1 MFKLFKGTG
10 NGFPTRT
17 GNTSA
22 VFRPF
27 PPTAYFPKTRQGNV
41 DASVRAILQD
51 GTVALES
58 MTHDPSQAEKMRRQ
72 MLLVL
77 PALQ

>member
-1 MFKLFKGTG
+1 MLL
-10 NGFPTRT
+10 
-17 GNTSA
+17 
-22 VFRPF
+22 
-27 PPTAYFPKTRQGNV
+27 
-41 DASVRAILQD
+41 VRAILQD
-51 GTVALES
+51 GAVALES